1 MSKLGSVTT
10 LFSSVMTLPSSV
22 MTLPSSVMTL
32 PSGWWLRDH
41 GSLYWG
47 LSQVVVSVCLNGA
60 Q

>member
-10 LFSSVMTLPSSV
+10 LLSSV

-32 PSGWWLRDH
+32 PSGWWLWDH